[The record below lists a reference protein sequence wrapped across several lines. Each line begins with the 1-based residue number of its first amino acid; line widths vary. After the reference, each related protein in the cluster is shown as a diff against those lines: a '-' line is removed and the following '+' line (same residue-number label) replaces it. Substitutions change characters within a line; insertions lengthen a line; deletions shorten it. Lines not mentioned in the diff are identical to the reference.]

1 MTASQPDMTTTAGK
15 LADLAQRLEN
25 AAQPVGAEAVA
36 KRHEAGQLTAR
47 ERAEQV
53 LDAGSFVET
62 DALARHRV
70 SDFDLEHNKPL
81 TDGVVTG
88 YGTIGG
94 RRVCVYSQDNSVFS
108 GQLGEVYGE
117 KICKIYQLATKT
129 GQPIV
134 AIHEG
139 TGPRLAEGVVTLAM
153 YSKILSHMTAASG
166 VIPQISVVTGQT
178 TGLHAFG
185 PAMSDIVI
193 MVDGTADLH
202 HASEEAIARATGTN
216 LNAHAVGSAEIHAT
230 ESGTCHLRADSDAE
244 ALQLART
251 VIGYLPVN
259 NMAEALRTDAEIQ
272 VGSVQD
278 NITEADY
285 ELDNLIPDD
294 AYASYDVREILE
306 IVVDDGI
313 FELQADYAPNIV
325 TAFAHIEGRAVGI
338 VANQSAHQS
347 GSLTSAAA
355 EKAARFI
362 RTCDAFNT
370 PIIEFVDAMDFVHSA
385 EEERAGLLRRGAKL
399 AYAYAE
405 ATVPKITVI
414 LRKAFGSAY
423 VFMGSKDLGADLVY
437 AWPTAQIAIAEAA
450 ATARGIFGSGADS
463 TSSTDSDE
471 EVIAA
476 KTKEMEEKF
485 IHPYA
490 AAERGYVDA
499 VIPPNETRGQL
510 VESLRMLGRK
520 VVMSPQ
526 KKHGNITL

>member
-25 AAQPVGAEAVA
+25 AARPVGAEAVD

-47 ERAEQV
+47 ERAERL
-53 LDAGSFVET
+53 LDADSFVET

-94 RRVCVYSQDNSVFS
+94 RRVCVYSQDNTVFS

-129 GQPIV
+129 GQPII

-139 TGPRLAEGVVTLAM
+139 TGPRFAEGIVTLAM

-185 PAMSDIVI
+185 PAFSDVTI
-193 MVDGTADLH
+193 MVDGDASLH
-202 HASEEAIARATGTN
+202 HASEAAIAHATGTR
-216 LNAHAVGSAEIHAT
+216 LDTQALGSAQVHAT
-230 ESGTCHLRADSDAE
+230 ESGTCHLRAESDAQ
-244 ALQLART
+244 ALELART
-251 VIGYLPVN
+251 VVDYLPVN
-259 NMAEALRTDAEIQ
+259 NMAEALRTEAEIQ

-278 NITEADY
+278 NVTDTDY
-285 ELDNLIPDD
+285 QLDDLIPDD
-294 AYASYDVREILE
+294 TFAAYDVREVLNI
-306 IVVDDGI
+306 ITDDGI
-313 FELQADYAPNIV
+313 FELQEEYAPNIV
-325 TAFAHIEGRAVGI
+325 TAFAHVEGRAVGI
-338 VANQSAHQS
+338 IANQSAHQS
-347 GSLTSAAA
+347 GALTSRAA

-370 PIIEFVDAMDFVHSA
+370 PIIEFVDSADFVHSA
-385 EEERAGLLRRGAKL
+385 DEERAGLLRRGAKL

-405 ATVPKITVI
+405 ATVPKVTVI
-414 LRKAFGSAY
+414 LRKAFGTSY
-423 VFMGSKDLGADLVY
+423 VFMGSKELGADLVY
-437 AWPTAQIAIAEAA
+437 AWPTAQIAIAGAEE
-450 ATARGIFGSGADS
+450 TARGIYGAQF
-463 TSSTDSDE
+463 E
-471 EVIAA
+471 GAA
-476 KTKEMEEKF
+476 DGAESLAEKAAELEEKF

-510 VESLRMLGRK
+510 VEALRMLGRK
-520 VVMSPQ
+520 VVTTQP
-526 KKHGNITL
+526 KKHGNIAL

>member
-15 LADLAQRLEN
+15 LADLAQRLKN
-25 AAQPVGAEAVA
+25 AAQPVGAEAVD

-47 ERAEQV
+47 ERAEQL
-53 LDAGSFVET
+53 LDADSFVET
-62 DALARHRV
+62 DALVRHRI

-94 RRVCVYSQDNSVFS
+94 RRVCVYSQDNTVFS

-117 KICKIYQLATKT
+117 KICKIYELATKT

-139 TGPRLAEGVVTLAM
+139 TGPRLAEGIVTLSM
-153 YSKILSHMTAASG
+153 YSKILAHMTKASG
-166 VIPQISVVTGQT
+166 VVPQISVVTGQT
-178 TGLHAFG
+178 TGLHAFT
-185 PAMSDIVI
+185 PAFSDIVI
-193 MVDGTADLH
+193 MVDGEASLH
-202 HASEEAIARATGTN
+202 HASQEAIAHATGTR
-216 LNAHAVGSAEIHAT
+216 LDAQALGSAEIHAT
-230 ESGTCHLRADSDAE
+230 ESGTCHLRAESDAA
-244 ALQLART
+244 ALETART
-251 VIGYLPVN
+251 VIGFLPVN
-259 NMAEALRTDAEIQ
+259 NMAEALRTEAEIQ

-278 NITEADY
+278 NVTDTDY
-285 ELDNLIPDD
+285 QLDELIPDD
-294 AYASYDVREILE
+294 AHAAYDVRDVLN
-306 IVVDDGI
+306 IVTDDGI
-313 FELQADYAPNIV
+313 FELQHEYAPNIV

-338 VANQSAHQS
+338 VANQSAYQS
-347 GSLTSAAA
+347 GALSSQAA

-370 PIIEFVDAMDFVHSA
+370 PIIEFVDAAAFVHSDA
-385 EEERAGLLRRGAKL
+385 EERSGLLRRGAKL

-437 AWPTAQIAIAEAA
+437 AWPTAQIAVAEAEE
-450 ATARGIFGSGADS
+450 TARGIFGAD
-463 TSSTDSDE
+463 TTEDKA
-471 EVIAA
+471 V
-476 KTKEMEEKF
+476 EMEEKF

-499 VIPPNETRGQL
+499 VIPPNETRGHL
-510 VESLRMLGRK
+510 VEALRMLGRK
-520 VVMSPQ
+520 VVMTQQ
-526 KKHGNITL
+526 KKHGNIAL